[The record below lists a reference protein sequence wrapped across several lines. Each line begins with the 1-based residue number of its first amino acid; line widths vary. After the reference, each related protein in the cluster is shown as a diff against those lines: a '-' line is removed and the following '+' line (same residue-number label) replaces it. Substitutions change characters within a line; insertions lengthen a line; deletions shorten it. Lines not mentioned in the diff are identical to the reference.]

1 MKNKY
6 ILSALAVAA
15 AMSMTSCSDFLND
28 NRYPLSSQTVNS
40 KFWSNP
46 VNVENQ
52 ISTFYNDYY
61 GYGNGAST
69 NGTFYYS
76 WLSDDQCGRHDI
88 NDWTYKA
95 IPASSASYNDPYTQ
109 IRSANLVIAGV
120 EGSSLTLSL
129 IHI

>member
-6 ILSALAVAA
+6 ILGALAVAA

-40 KFWSNP
+40 EFWSNS

-61 GYGNGAST
+61 GYGNRAST

-76 WLSDDQCGRHDI
+76 WLVKEQYLLFKKHF
-88 NDWTYKA
+88 YA
-95 IPASSASYNDPYTQ
+95 
-109 IRSANLVIAGV
+109 
-120 EGSSLTLSL
+120 E
-129 IHI
+129 

>member
-1 MKNKY
+1 
-6 ILSALAVAA
+6 
-15 AMSMTSCSDFLND
+15 MSMTSCSDFLND

-40 KFWSNP
+40 EFWSNP

-76 WLSDDQCGRHDI
+76 WLSDDQCGRMTSTTGHI
-88 NDWTYKA
+88 RQFLHLRRHTTT
-95 IPASSASYNDPYTQ
+95 PYTP
-109 IRSANLVIAGV
+109 NP
-120 EGSSLTLSL
+120 
-129 IHI
+129 

>member
-40 KFWSNP
+40 EFWSNP

-95 IPASSASYNDPYTQ
+95 IPASSAS
-109 IRSANLVIAGV
+109 
-120 EGSSLTLSL
+120 
-129 IHI
+129 